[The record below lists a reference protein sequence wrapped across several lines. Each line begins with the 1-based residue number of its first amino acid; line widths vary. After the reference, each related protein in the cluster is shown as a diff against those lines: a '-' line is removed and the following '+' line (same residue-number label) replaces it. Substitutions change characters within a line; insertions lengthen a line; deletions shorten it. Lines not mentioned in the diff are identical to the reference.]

1 MQWLLNLLTDHS
13 LLLLFVV
20 ASVGHVIGKIR
31 IKGVSLGVAA
41 ILFVGLAVSAFNKDL
56 VLPAVYSSLGLV
68 LFVYSI
74 GIASGP
80 SFFASLRNKGFRRNS
95 FVAAGI
101 FLAAIVAVVIYL
113 VVNINPAIAV
123 GLFTGMVTNTPSLAG
138 VVDMLSNGS
147 MGENAVAL
155 ASLPAVGYSIAYPM
169 GVLGPILA
177 IAFWQRRFKIDY
189 KKDAL
194 LAADVVAAGSD
205 LHTKTILVT
214 NKEYAGKTV
223 KSISKSNHWHVVF
236 GRIRRGTDEWLAT
249 KEGSKLE
256 CGDLVM
262 VIGAPEDVDIVQ
274 KALGEESEVRLE
286 LDHSQYDRHRMF
298 VSSKAVVG
306 CKIRELRL
314 PQRFGAMITRVRR
327 GDVDML
333 ANKDFVLEPGDRVR
347 VIAPLDQIDALRE
360 YLGDSYRAASS
371 INILAIGVGIS
382 LGLMLGSIPIPL
394 PGGVVFR
401 LGDAGGPLLVGLVLG
416 VLRRSGPVV
425 WDIPYT
431 ANLTLRE
438 FGLILML
445 AGIGTRSG
453 QTFVDA
459 LGSANGLVLFFAA
472 AAVSVVIPF
481 VFLPLAYKGLK
492 MPFGVATGV
501 VAALHTQPAVQAY
514 AVQQSDN
521 ELPNHG
527 YAIAFPT
534 ATIVKIIM
542 AQVILIALL

>member
-1 MQWLLNLLTDHS
+1 MQWLLNLLTEHS

-41 ILFVGLAVSAFNKDL
+41 ILFVGLAVSALNKDL

-80 SFFASLRNKGFRRNS
+80 SFFASLRNKGLRRNS
-95 FVAAGI
+95 FVAVGI
-101 FLAAIVAVVIYL
+101 FLAAIAAVAIYL
-113 VVNINPAIAV
+113 VANINPAIAA

-138 VVDMLSNGS
+138 VVDMLSDGS
-147 MGENAVAL
+147 MGADAVAL

-189 KKDAL
+189 KKDAV

-214 NKEYAGKTV
+214 NKEYGGKTV
-223 KSISKSNHWHVVF
+223 KSISKNNHWHVVF

-256 CGDLVM
+256 RGDLVM

-274 KALGEESEVRLE
+274 KELGEESEVRLE

-347 VIAPLDQIDALRE
+347 VIAPLDKIDALRE

-382 LGLMLGSIPIPL
+382 LGLILGSVPIPL

-401 LGDAGGPLLVGLVLG
+401 LGDAGGPLLVGLILG

-453 QTFVDA
+453 QTFIDA
-459 LGSANGLVLFFAA
+459 LGSANGLALFLAA
-472 AAVSVVIPF
+472 AAVSVIIPF

-492 MPFGVATGV
+492 MPFGIATGV

-534 ATIVKIIM
+534 ATIVKIIL